1 MRRRHWII
9 TVVLIVAA
17 VAAYYRW
24 SAPDAAAV
32 NRARAPAAPP
42 AVAVEAMT
50 VTVGPLTETI
60 QAVGSLQS
68 NESVV
73 IRSEI
78 AGRIARISFT
88 EGAKVRQGD
97 VLVELDAT
105 TWRAELAQ
113 AEANLRLSEANY
125 ERAQSLLA
133 RGAVTARANDEARAK
148 LQSDRAAVQL
158 MRARLEKATIVAPF
172 DGRLGLRS
180 VSVGALVSPTVGL
193 ATPTD
198 RLVNLESTDPLKVD
212 FRLPEAA
219 LRKVEV
225 GQRVSVTVD
234 ALPGRTFQGE
244 IYAIDPLV
252 DVAGRAIRL
261 RARIPNADDAL
272 APGLFA
278 RIAVA
283 ADVRENAI
291 SVPEA
296 AIVPR
301 DRERYVYRVENGRA
315 ILTKVELGARR
326 TGQVEVVRGLL
337 PGAVVV
343 VAGQIKLRDGA
354 AVEIVKQADAAPGPR
369 T

>member
-1 MRRRHWII
+1 MKRRNGII
-9 TVVLIVAA
+9 AGLVIVAA
-17 VAAYYRW
+17 AAASYHYW
-24 SAPDAAAV
+24 SAPGAAV
-32 NRARAPAAPP
+32 VDRSGGPP
-42 AVAVEAMT
+42 AFPPVTVEAVS

-68 NESVV
+68 NESV
-73 IRSEI
+73 ILRSEV
-78 AGRIARISFT
+78 AGRIVKIPFE
-88 EGAKVRQGD
+88 EGAKVRRGD

-105 TWRAELAQ
+105 TWRAELTQ
-113 AEANLRLSEANY
+113 AEANLRLSEANF

-133 RGAVTARANDEARAK
+133 RGAGTARANDEARAK
-148 LQSDRAAVQL
+148 LQSDRATVQL

-180 VSVGALVSPTVGL
+180 VSVGALVGP
-193 ATPTD
+193 AD

-212 FRLPEAA
+212 FRLPEVVLQKVAA
-219 LRKVEV
+219 
-225 GQRVSVTVD
+225 GQRVSIAVD

-252 DVAGRAIRL
+252 DIAGRAIRL
-261 RARIPNADDAL
+261 RARVPNPDDAL

-283 ADVRENAI
+283 VDVREDTI
-291 SVPEA
+291 TVPEA
-296 AIVPR
+296 AIVAR

-315 ILTKVELGARR
+315 ILTKVELGVRR
-326 TGQVEVVRGLL
+326 TGSVEVVRGLA

-343 VAGQIKLRDGA
+343 VAGQLKLRDGS
-354 AVEIVKQADAAPGPR
+354 AVDIIRQAESPPGPR